1 MSETCQSCT
10 YWVTPG
16 NSAEDGRCK
25 RYAPAPHAQTVILVW
40 PVTQPD
46 DWCGEF
52 QPAPGDVAVLRKTE
66 AIWSVLVGCA
76 DARRK
81 ITYGIL
87 GDAVQHPGGR
97 GRGLGPYL
105 DRIADYC
112 ATEDLPDL
120 TILVVLARNGKPS
133 TGNTHADVED
143 EQERVF
149 NQIMWPQHP
158 RFAP

>member
-1 MSETCQSCT
+1 MA
-10 YWVTPG
+10 
-16 NSAEDGRCK
+16 AEDPQLFVTDSEVLQELLHRYLASGR
-25 RYAPAPHAQTVILVW
+25 RLL
-40 PVTQPD
+40 
-46 DWCGEF
+46 G
-52 QPAPGDVAVLRKTE
+52 R
-66 AIWSVLVGCA
+66 SVLHSFA
-76 DARRK
+76 KALD
-81 ITYGIL
+81 
-87 GDAVQHPGGR
+87 GR

-120 TILVVLARNGKPS
+120 TILVVLASNGKPS

-143 EQERVF
+143 EQGRVL